1 MRVRPLLSLDTRVLR
16 LAKIILTCTSISL
29 VGVTLTYLLSLK
41 TGHSFT
47 DLTRDPAQVY
57 NTSAVVGFLSHLGI
71 LVWTASAAICFF
83 TSGLIDRRSNR
94 RFFLYSGLLSTLLVL
109 DDEFLLHEIVFPN
122 YLGIPEN
129 YVYLGYICLIFA
141 YFIYFHRQI
150 LKNNYI
156 LLLISSMALGLS
168 LGLDLI
174 IPSAT
179 ALEDC
184 FKFAG
189 IVFWL
194 AYFVDAAI
202 AQLKLKMYQT

>member
-1 MRVRPLLSLDTRVLR
+1 MRVRPLLSLETRVLR
-16 LAKIILTCTSISL
+16 LAKIILACTSISL
-29 VGVTLTYLLSLK
+29 VGVIFTYLLSLK

-57 NTSAVVGFLSHLGI
+57 NTSVVVGFLSHLGI
-71 LVWTASAAICFF
+71 FLWTASAAICFF
-83 TSGLIDRRSNR
+83 TSGLIDRGSNH
-94 RFFLYSGLLSTLLVL
+94 RFFLCSGLVSTLLGL

-122 YLGIPEN
+122 FFGIPEN
-129 YVYLGYICLIFA
+129 YVYLGYICLILA
-141 YFIYFHRQI
+141 YFIYFRYPI
-150 LKNNYI
+150 LKNNYV
-156 LLLISSMALGLS
+156 LLFISSIALGLS

-179 ALEDC
+179 AVEDC

-194 AYFVDAAI
+194 AYFVDSARER
-202 AQLKLKMYQT
+202 LKLKMY